1 MFCRHVLVTSFF
13 VVALT
18 ANPALAHESDE
29 NRDWNTYPA
38 LIELTTSEDVYALG
52 DVHGDYDRCADLLVA
67 CNILE
72 KKPADPNDRAQVK
85 WKAKKAVLVCMGD
98 MIDKGRDSVK
108 VLMLMRSLQEAA
120 KNEGGR
126 FIITYGNHEAE
137 FLGSPVL
144 DPTNNPNKHT
154 FANKLEE
161 FIADLK
167 RTRFNGEAINPD
179 QVVDGK
185 DPAGLG
191 VFLRSLPFAVV
202 VNDWFFSHAGDTGK
216 KRISDLRAEVMQG
229 VNDKT
234 KGYDPAKTE
243 AIRGLLDARLADG
256 TVPPKEGDPPK
267 NWWEE
272 GLEQG
277 QTGEDGLLRYPD
289 RLENTL
295 RPEDYSVRH
304 LVMGHQKGRVHF
316 IGEPPK
322 NDRRKGQLFEKFNG
336 LIFFIDV
343 GMSRWVEDKNKCSRC
358 GTDAGA
364 TSKGFMLQIRNTP
377 EPQAFRLDHTGKRV
391 DINGNPSDVPM
402 WRAGFARLPKATFYM
417 GWNPPLL
424 PDGVNESVQT
434 EIEKDFEIAIH
445 TVTQG
450 QWQEVMGNNN
460 PSAFS
465 STGVEKGRV
474 KDIKDEDL
482 KHFPVERVSWDDAQ
496 AFIKKLNEREK
507 GRGGYIY
514 RLPSVAEWEY
524 ACRGGATSKSDGQHH
539 FYFNEPT
546 DKLSSDQANF
556 NGNFPDGDAAKGP
569 YLARTTKVGSYAPNK
584 LGLYDMHGNVFQWCQ
599 DLNKHYG
606 FGRAARGGGWD
617 VEGRNCRAGFPYYAM
632 PTDRVN
638 NIGFR
643 LVRALQPQIA
653 VD

>member
-1 MFCRHVLVTSFF
+1 MFCRHLLVTSFF

-29 NRDWNTYPA
+29 NRDWNKYPA
-38 LIELTTSEDVYALG
+38 IVELATSEDVYALG

-72 KKPADPNDRAQVK
+72 KKPADPNDRTQVK

-98 MIDKGRDSVK
+98 MIDKGPDSVK
-108 VLMLMRSLQEAA
+108 VLMLMRSLQESA

-154 FANKLEE
+154 FDNKLDEL
-161 FIADLK
+161 INDLK
-167 RTRFNGEAINPD
+167 RTKFNGEFINPD

-202 VNDWFFSHAGDTGK
+202 VNDWFFSHASDTGK
-216 KRISDLRAEVMQG
+216 KLIPKLSDEIMKG

-243 AIRGLLDARLADG
+243 AIRGLLDARLSDG
-256 TVPPKEGDPPK
+256 KEGTKPPK

-272 GLEQG
+272 GLMPG
-277 QTGEDGLLRYPD
+277 QTGEDGLLRYTEM
-289 RLENTL
+289 LQNTL
-295 RPEDYSVRH
+295 VPRDYSVRH
-304 LVMGHQKGRVHF
+304 LVMGHQKGKVHF
-316 IGEPPK
+316 IAEPK
-322 NDRRKGQLFEKFNG
+322 TNDRRKGQLFEKFNG

-343 GMSRWVEDKNKCSRC
+343 GMSRWVE
-358 GTDAGA
+358 GGA
-364 TSKGFMLQIRNTP
+364 ASKGFLLQIRNTP

-417 GWNPPLL
+417 GWN
-424 PDGVNESVQT
+424 GVSVKETVQT
-434 EIEKDFEIAIH
+434 EIKEDFEIAIH

-450 QWQEVMGNNN
+450 QWEDVMGKN

-465 STGVEKGRV
+465 RGGAQKEKV
-474 KDIKDEDL
+474 KAINDEDL
-482 KHFPVERVSWDDAQ
+482 KHFPVESVSWDDAQ
-496 AFIKKLNEREK
+496 EFIKKLNEREK
-507 GRGGYIY
+507 KRGYIY
-514 RLPSVAEWEY
+514 RLPREVEWEY
-524 ACRGGATSKSDGQHH
+524 ACRGGATSQSDCQHN

-569 YLARTTKVGSYAPNK
+569 YLARTTKVGSYPPNK
-584 LGLYDMHGNVFQWCQ
+584 LGLHDMHGNVFQWCEE
-599 DLNKHYG
+599 LNEPN
-606 FGRAARGGGWD
+606 GRGRMMRGGGWD
-617 VEGRNCRAGFPYYAM
+617 TDGKGCRAGFRYYAM
-632 PTDRVN
+632 PTRWDEFGTLLPRFEN
-638 NIGFR
+638 YIGFR
-643 LVRALQPQIA
+643 LVRVPNNARPLPE
-653 VD
+653 

>member
-13 VVALT
+13 LVALT

-29 NRDWNTYPA
+29 KRDWNKYPA
-38 LIELTTSEDVYALG
+38 IVELSTSEDVYALG

-72 KKPADPNDRAQVK
+72 TKPADPNDLAQVK
-85 WKAKKAVLVCMGD
+85 WKAGKAVLVCVGD
-98 MIDKGRDSVK
+98 MTDKGPDSVK

-120 KNEGGR
+120 KKEGGR
-126 FIITYGNHEAE
+126 VVITYGNHEAE

-154 FANKLEE
+154 FAKKLTA
-161 FIADLK
+161 FIDDLK
-167 RTRFNGEAINPD
+167 RTTFNGEALNPD

-185 DPAGLG
+185 DAAGLG
-191 VFLRSLPFAVV
+191 VFLRSLPFAVM

-216 KRISDLRAEVMQG
+216 KLIPQLRDEIMQG
-229 VNDKT
+229 VDDKT

-243 AIRGLLDARLADG
+243 AIRGLLDARLSDG
-256 TVPPKEGDPPK
+256 VEPPK

-272 GLEQG
+272 GLVQG
-277 QTGEDGLLRYPD
+277 QTAEDGLRRYTNK
-289 RLENTL
+289 LLNYA
-295 RPEDYSVRH
+295 RPQDQRVRH

-316 IGEPPK
+316 IGEPRN

-343 GMSRWVEDKNKCSRC
+343 GMSRWVEDKNQ

-364 TSKGFMLQIRNTP
+364 ASKGFLLKIRNTP
-377 EPQAFRLDHTGKRV
+377 EPQAFRLDHTGKSV
-391 DINGNPSDVPM
+391 DLAGNSSNIPL
-402 WRAGFARLPKATFYM
+402 WRAGFVQLPKATCYL

-424 PDGVNESVQT
+424 RDGVNESVQT
-434 EIEKDFEIAIH
+434 EIREAFEIAIH

-450 QWQEVMGNNN
+450 QWQEVMGNN

-465 STGVEKGRV
+465 PRTGAQKDKV
-474 KDIKDEDL
+474 KDISDEDL
-482 KHFPVERVSWDDAQ
+482 KHFPVESVSWDDAQ
-496 AFIKKLNEREK
+496 AFIKKLNEGK
-507 GRGGYIY
+507 DKYDYVY
-514 RLPSVAEWEY
+514 RLPSEAEWEY
-524 ACRGGATSKSDGQHH
+524 ACRAGATSQNEGQHH
-539 FYFNEPT
+539 FYFSEPT
-546 DKLSSDQANF
+546 DKLSSAQANF
-556 NGNFPDGDAAKGP
+556 NGNFPEGDAARGP
-569 YLARTTKVGSYAPNK
+569 YLARTTKVGSYPPNK

-606 FGRAARGGGWD
+606 FGREARGGSWD
-617 VEGRNCRAGFPYYAM
+617 KEGRACRAGFRYYAM

-643 LVRALQPQIA
+643 LVRTPPPAIVLNN
-653 VD
+653 